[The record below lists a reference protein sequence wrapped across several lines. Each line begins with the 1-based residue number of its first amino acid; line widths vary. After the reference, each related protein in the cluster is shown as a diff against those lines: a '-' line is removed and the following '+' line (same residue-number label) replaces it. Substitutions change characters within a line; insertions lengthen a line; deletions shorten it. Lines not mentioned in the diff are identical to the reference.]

1 MPSNIFGII
10 LSLMAVGFGLLTGI
24 LVKLISQDV
33 PLATVLMGRFWASL
47 PVLFGIAIWMRGSDW
62 LHVSDKKTLGLR
74 IIFGLCGISFW
85 FLSVRH
91 IPIGLATSLFQSS
104 VIFITLLSPFFLG
117 ERVGIYRWS
126 AVIIGLL
133 GVILI
138 TDPFRDGLPA
148 GVVFGVLAAIS
159 GASLSITLRR
169 LGKKEHPLS
178 VASLYNFAGA
188 IIATLLV
195 LVIPGQYLM
204 PSQTD
209 IVLICCLGV
218 IGSFLQICMTSAYRY
233 TDATIIAIMRY
244 LQVPGAIL
252 VGFLAFAEVPSA
264 IQFLGT
270 AIVVAAS
277 LFIIMRELYL
287 GKHPSKDEDVRVKIT

>member
-1 MPSNIFGII
+1 MPGNLFGII
-10 LSLMAVGFGLLTGI
+10 LSLLAVGFGLLTGT

-33 PLATVLMGRFWASL
+33 PLVTVLMGRFWASL
-47 PVLFGIAIWMRGSDW
+47 PVLFGLAILMRGSEW
-62 LHVSDKKTLGLR
+62 LFVRDKKTLGLR
-74 IIFGLCGISFW
+74 IIFGLCGITFW

-104 VIFITLLSPFFLG
+104 VIFITILSPFFLG

-126 AVIIGLL
+126 AVIAGLIG
-133 GVILI
+133 VMLI
-138 TDPFRDGLPA
+138 TDPLSEGLPA
-148 GVVFGVLAAIS
+148 GVIFGVLAAIS

-188 IIATLLV
+188 VICTLLV
-195 LVIPGQYLM
+195 VCIPGQFLM
-204 PSQTD
+204 PASSD
-209 IVLICCLGV
+209 IILICCLGV
-218 IGSFLQICMTSAYRY
+218 IGSFLQICMTSAYRF

-244 LQVPGAIL
+244 LQVPGAII
-252 VGFLAFAEVPSA
+252 VGYLAFAEVPSA
-264 IQFLGT
+264 IQFTGT

-277 LFIIMRELYL
+277 IFIIMRELYL
-287 GKHPSKDEDVRVKIT
+287 GKQLPKDEEVRVKIA